1 MKILRYFIAIIIIG
15 IIEIKY
21 NMNLQGYSIVLIC
34 IIGTV
39 YSCEFDYSK
48 IVNVFNDI
56 QGKMDY
62 MHGSFLDLMKNG
74 GIFFGVILI
83 HFVKLEY
90 LKFLGQGY
98 QSQQGQVSYLTC
110 KSYKIA
116 FREFFFIIC

>member
-15 IIEIKY
+15 YIEIKY

-62 MHGSFLDLMKNG
+62 MHGSFLDLLKNG
-74 GIFFGVILI
+74 GIFFGVMAAVI
-83 HFVKLEY
+83 
-90 LKFLGQGY
+90 
-98 QSQQGQVSYLTC
+98 LTC
-110 KSYKIA
+110 VLGYKCWKQQRNNNKPQTEPEVGELLRQILA
-116 FREFFFIIC
+116 KVNE

>member
-15 IIEIKY
+15 YIEIKY

-62 MHGSFLDLMKNG
+62 IHGSFLDLIKNG
-74 GIFFGVILI
+74 GIYLGVMAAVILTC
-83 HFVKLEY
+83 V
-90 LKFLGQGY
+90 LG
-98 QSQQGQVSYLTC
+98 
-110 KSYKIA
+110 YKCWKQRRNNIKPQTEPEVGELLRQILA
-116 FREFFFIIC
+116 KVNE

>member
-1 MKILRYFIAIIIIG
+1 MKILRYYIAIFIIG
-15 IIEIKY
+15 YIEIKY

-34 IIGTV
+34 IIDTV

-74 GIFFGVILI
+74 GIFFGVMAAVILI
-83 HFVKLEY
+83 CV
-90 LKFLGQGY
+90 LG
-98 QSQQGQVSYLTC
+98 
-110 KSYKIA
+110 YKCWKQLRNNNKPQTEPEVGEL
-116 FREFFFIIC
+116 FRQILAKVDE

>member
-15 IIEIKY
+15 YIEIKY

-74 GIFFGVILI
+74 GIFFGVMAAVI
-83 HFVKLEY
+83 
-90 LKFLGQGY
+90 
-98 QSQQGQVSYLTC
+98 LTC
-110 KSYKIA
+110 VLGYKCWKQLRNNNKPKTEPEVSELLRQILA
-116 FREFFFIIC
+116 KVNE